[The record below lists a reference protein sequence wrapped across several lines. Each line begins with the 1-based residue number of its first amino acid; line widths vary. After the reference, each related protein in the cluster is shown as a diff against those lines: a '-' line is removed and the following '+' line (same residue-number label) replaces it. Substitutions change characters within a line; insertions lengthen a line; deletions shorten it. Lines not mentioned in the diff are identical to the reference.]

1 MEADATGDNGLAV
14 FYTVGTTDTA
24 PVFLNAVEVG
34 ALPGMVTFTP
44 DGTKVLTANE
54 GEPNDD
60 YSVDPEGSISI
71 IDISGG
77 VETVTQA
84 NVTTAGFTQF
94 NDQIESLRG
103 QGVRIFG
110 PGATV
115 SQDLE
120 PEYIA
125 VSSDSQTAYVSLQ
138 ENNALAVVDL
148 TSNEVTAILPLGFK
162 DQNLSPTVTT
172 TFFEEEEL
180 PVIGTSQAQGEIL
193 LGGFSGLYFEGVNP
207 DNGNLQFITHPD
219 LGPSQT
225 GNADVDGDGTE
236 ERVRTYLL
244 PDLEPRFVRFEY
256 NPNDGNLSIT
266 EQVLLRDQNGNPL
279 SGRPN
284 LETDDTGR
292 IPIDEQGNVLEFDPF
307 GADLEGI
314 LRAPDGTYWLSDEY
328 RPAIYHFQAD
338 GTLIE
343 RYVPQGLPPEVG
355 NGVFPEVYNQRR
367 ANRGFEAIAYQDG
380 KVYAFIQTPIN
391 NPHR

>member
-71 IDISGG
+71 IDISCV

-84 NVTTAGFTQF
+84 NVTTAGFPQF

-148 TSNEVTAILPLGFK
+148 TSNEVTPILPLGFK

-180 PVIGTSQAQGEIL
+180 PVIGT
-193 LGGFSGLYFEGVNP
+193 
-207 DNGNLQFITHPD
+207 
-219 LGPSQT
+219 
-225 GNADVDGDGTE
+225 
-236 ERVRTYLL
+236 
-244 PDLEPRFVRFEY
+244 
-256 NPNDGNLSIT
+256 LS
-266 EQVLLRDQNGNPL
+266 
-279 SGRPN
+279 
-284 LETDDTGR
+284 
-292 IPIDEQGNVLEFDPF
+292 
-307 GADLEGI
+307 
-314 LRAPDGTYWLSDEY
+314 
-328 RPAIYHFQAD
+328 
-338 GTLIE
+338 LIH
-343 RYVPQGLPPEVG
+343 
-355 NGVFPEVYNQRR
+355 
-367 ANRGFEAIAYQDG
+367 I
-380 KVYAFIQTPIN
+380 
-391 NPHR
+391 

>member
-1 MEADATGDNGLAV
+1 MNADAGIIDVLDISDPSNPVIATTDGGEEIRIDVSDATLPDGFVVGGINSVAVNNGVIAIAVEADATGDNGLAV

-34 ALPGMVTFTP
+34 ALPDMVTFTP

-115 SQDLE
+115 AQDLE

-193 LGGFSGLYFEGVNP
+193 LGGFSGLYFEGVN
-207 DNGNLQFITHPD
+207 
-219 LGPSQT
+219 LG
-225 GNADVDGDGTE
+225 
-236 ERVRTYLL
+236 
-244 PDLEPRFVRFEY
+244 
-256 NPNDGNLSIT
+256 
-266 EQVLLRDQNGNPL
+266 
-279 SGRPN
+279 
-284 LETDDTGR
+284 
-292 IPIDEQGNVLEFDPF
+292 
-307 GADLEGI
+307 
-314 LRAPDGTYWLSDEY
+314 
-328 RPAIYHFQAD
+328 
-338 GTLIE
+338 
-343 RYVPQGLPPEVG
+343 
-355 NGVFPEVYNQRR
+355 
-367 ANRGFEAIAYQDG
+367 
-380 KVYAFIQTPIN
+380 
-391 NPHR
+391 

>member
-1 MEADATGDNGLAV
+1 MAINLDFLGRYSTGVFDEGAAEITAYDPTTQRLFVVNADAGIIDVLDISDPSNPVIATTDGVEEIRIDVSDATLPDGFVVGGINSVAVNNGVIAIAVEADATGDNGLAV

-34 ALPGMVTFTP
+34 ALPDMVTFTP

-115 SQDLE
+115 AQDLE

-138 ENNALAVVDL
+138 ENNAHSVVYL
-148 TSNEVTAILPLGFK
+148 SSNEVTAILPLGFK

-292 IPIDEQGNVLEFDPF
+292 IPIDE
-307 GADLEGI
+307 
-314 LRAPDGTYWLSDEY
+314 
-328 RPAIYHFQAD
+328 
-338 GTLIE
+338 
-343 RYVPQGLPPEVG
+343 
-355 NGVFPEVYNQRR
+355 
-367 ANRGFEAIAYQDG
+367 
-380 KVYAFIQTPIN
+380 
-391 NPHR
+391 